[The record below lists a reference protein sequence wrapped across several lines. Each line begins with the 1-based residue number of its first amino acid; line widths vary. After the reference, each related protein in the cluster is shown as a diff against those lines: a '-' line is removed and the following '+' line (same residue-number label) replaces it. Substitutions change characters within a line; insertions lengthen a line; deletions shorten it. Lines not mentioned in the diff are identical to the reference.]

1 MTEAVPTTKPCSA
14 CGHGNLILAKFCI
27 ECGTRFAVARIDL
40 AITESASQRASAD
53 ANSPQLRIDPR
64 ATFETF
70 VASLQPEEAS
80 SKLTSLIGMNRA
92 QLKSQGVPLPKATNP
107 ILVSLMDSLKALPST
122 EISARIA
129 IVTALGRMADPAVLP
144 PLLLVTG
151 AQSKDVRRATAIA
164 LGSIKHPLS
173 AYLLLPML
181 LDGSSRVKQAAF
193 QGLIQLNQPHTMES
207 ILAACPCSKSL
218 RSLVVETLRL
228 VSDSKRS
235 EFFSRLAES
244 TADQNPNL
252 KVVADWLRFE
262 FRNSITNA
270 RPIQQPERKSGST
283 VPPRSQPPKVEPAN
297 KSREQEGRATKQA
310 VESQESSIFE
320 WTKSEQ
326 PTPASASNSTSAYQQ
341 YAQASAAVNG
351 SPGQN
356 SYELSADF
364 GQDDDY
370 ESDVRLVVDSNSS
383 AADLDFFNSI
393 TQSLDDSHVEQDSE
407 SEMEFASS
415 GSQAFMSLSGMLAA
429 PENPMQA
436 RGQNSRLPHSNQVSS
451 DYRAANHN
459 NFGQAPWSAPQTST
473 PISAFDTA
481 AMSGN
486 TPGFSNPYLPMMPV
500 GGMPAN
506 GMYPPGIPGNAMQ
519 PGMMQPGMM
528 PVAPGFDMTASSP
541 LVPAFT
547 NVITHPATSAAIV
560 SSQSSPS
567 NVASN
572 GQQSSQPAA
581 VASIALPT
589 NDEPAVDETA
599 LEQAR
604 AKEAHERALAR
615 LRKAREEAFR
625 ILLAD
630 SEDIPKVMP
639 RLLKKRIATL
649 MSTPSTKLDQTIE
662 QIVGLGTTNSS
673 AAIATLSSFCQKPA
687 KQIREACARALG
699 DIAHS
704 GSAVLLMKLL
714 ADKSGTVVEAAIK
727 SLTKLD
733 LAPTRPVLLAA
744 GLCGTNLRTV
754 VSVGVESA
762 ADDNKTEWEKLLLE
776 KLQDDDTESAAF
788 AVSLLSRFVGDT
800 HLEIFQNLASHK
812 APVLRAAA
820 VEALART
827 QAKRAISQINSAL
840 EDTDPTVRAQ
850 AAMSVA
856 TMHSPRSV
864 ELLQKLVFDSNL
876 TVRRNAAQSMSRI
889 DEPDLAET
897 IAKALDHETDPTTV
911 EYLLAALQRN
921 GAQSSLSILQRYIE
935 GESSQFREQALKA
948 LRKLK
953 IPASIPIFKR
963 LLDDHTPA
971 IRRQSI
977 EQLAVLKSEGILPR
991 LREMLK
997 QDPDETVRA
1006 SCAKAIGDFSDDTS
1020 VHLLEEALEDHALVR
1035 LQAVISLGRLAQS
1048 SAGPILLSLMRDQM
1062 PEIRYQAVR
1071 AIAQLKLEGVEEQIA
1086 PLLED
1091 SDEMVRRGAEQ
1102 SLKDLGQSIGTIR
1115 SKRLRKRFVKV
1126 ASMLTPSSVAGV
1138 IPGGAKSLLAV
1149 IVAVMLV
1156 GGYWGLSR
1164 MSFVMAG
1171 GEKLPVGRV
1180 VSVALA
1186 AESKSAIILR
1196 KNGVLDVWSIL
1207 DNELRARVRVPMS
1220 VESVIAERN
1229 GGVLLMMGTEIGRL
1243 DPESQYAPE
1252 ELTSISL
1259 KQLPA
1264 AVYFHENTN
1273 SLCIFDNHG
1282 GGTTLRILDAVTLQE
1297 TKTHEIKATFR
1308 GACTVSPDFKIAIM
1322 LDTAGK
1328 LSLCELSNGEVTS
1341 ADIKQ
1346 LTGNDQLGAISSVA
1360 FTEDMKHVAFTAEKG
1375 CLILSVETMAVVKFV
1390 PSPDVIGLLAAKGI
1404 SGGSDLVI
1412 LSRSGQIYKLTRSF
1426 ESVSESP
1433 TGRANAFDLAAIGI
1447 GGDLFLLANT
1457 EGRDFDVY
1465 SITEQKMLISN
1476 PGVE

>member
-1 MTEAVPTTKPCSA
+1 MKSCTQ
-14 CGHGNLILAKFCI
+14 CGSESPVAAKFCP
-27 ECGTRFAVARIDL
+27 ECGERFAT
-40 AITESASQRASAD
+40 AIFSQVSSIPAGSAAGPGVTAPT
-53 ANSPQLRIDPR
+53 AIDPK
-64 ATFETF
+64 AGFEAF

-92 QLKSQGVPLPKATNP
+92 QLKAQGVPLPKATNP

-164 LGSIKHPLS
+164 LGCIKHPLS

-244 TADQNPNL
+244 SADRNPNL

-262 FRNSITNA
+262 FRNLITNA
-270 RPIQQPERKSGST
+270 RPTFPAKSQQ
-283 VPPRSQPPKVEPAN
+283 PKVESP
-297 KSREQEGRATKQA
+297 SRNTATERMAEKPNSQA
-310 VESQESSIFE
+310 DESSIFE
-320 WTKSEQ
+320 WSSTRQ
-326 PTPASASNSTSAYQQ
+326 PKLASASNSGGASQQ
-341 YAQASAAVNG
+341 NTRASAAVKG
-351 SPGQN
+351 SPTQN

-370 ESDVRLVVDSNSS
+370 DSDVRLVVDNNSS

-393 TQSLDDSHVEQDSE
+393 TQSLDDSHAEQDSE

-415 GSQAFMSLSGMLAA
+415 GSQASMSLSGMLAA
-429 PENPMQA
+429 PEIPMQA
-436 RGQNSRLPHSNQVSS
+436 RAQNARLPHSNQVSPDS
-451 DYRAANHN
+451 RAANHN
-459 NFGQAPWSAPQTST
+459 NFGQVPWSAPQTST

-481 AMSGN
+481 AMTGN
-486 TPGFSNPYLPMMPV
+486 TPGFSNPYLPMMPA
-500 GGMPAN
+500 GGMSGNGMYPPGMPGNVMQPGMVAN
-506 GMYPPGIPGNAMQ
+506 GMYPPGMIQ
-519 PGMMQPGMM
+519 SGMMQPGTV
-528 PVAPGFDMTASSP
+528 PVVPAFDMTASSP
-541 LVPAFT
+541 LIPAFT
-547 NVITHPATSAAIV
+547 NVTTHPATSAATV
-560 SSQSSPS
+560 TSQSSPAG
-567 NVASN
+567 VASN
-572 GQQSSQPAA
+572 GQQTSQPAA
-581 VASIALPT
+581 VASIALPD

-599 LEQAR
+599 LQKAR
-604 AKEAHERALAR
+604 ATEAHERALAR

-625 ILLAD
+625 TLLAD
-630 SEDIPKVMP
+630 GKEIPKAMP
-639 RLLKKRIATL
+639 RLLKKRISVL
-649 MSTPSTKLDQTIE
+649 MSTSSTKLDQTIE
-662 QIVGLGTTNSS
+662 QILGLGTTNSP
-673 AAIATLSSFCQKPA
+673 AALATLSSFCQKPA
-687 KQIREACARALG
+687 KQIREACAKALG
-699 DIAHS
+699 DITHS

-762 ADDNKTEWEKLLLE
+762 ADDKKTEWENLLLQ

-788 AVSLLSRFVGDT
+788 AISLLSRFVGDT
-800 HLEIFQNLASHK
+800 HLEIFQKLASHE

-840 EDTDPTVRAQ
+840 EDTDSTVRAQ
-850 AAMSVA
+850 AAISVA
-856 TMHSPRSV
+856 TMYSPRSV
-864 ELLQKLVFDSNL
+864 ELLQKLVFDKNL
-876 TVRRNAAQSMSRI
+876 TVRRNAAQTMSRI

-897 IAKALDHETDPTTV
+897 IAKALDHETDATTV

-935 GESSQFREQALKA
+935 GESSQYREQALKA

-971 IRRQSI
+971 LRRQSI
-977 EQLAVLKSEGILPR
+977 EQLAVLKSESILPR
-991 LREMLK
+991 LRAMLK

-1020 VHLLEEALEDHALVR
+1020 VHLLEEALEDHSLVR
-1035 LQAVISLGRLAQS
+1035 LQAVIALGRLGQS

-1115 SKRLRKRFVKV
+1115 SKRLRKQFVRV
-1126 ASMLTPSSVAGV
+1126 ASMLTPSSVAGM

-1149 IVAVMLV
+1149 IVVLMIV
-1156 GGYWGLSR
+1156 GGYWGISQVSLY
-1164 MSFVMAG
+1164 AG
-1171 GEKLPVGRV
+1171 GGEQLPVGWIVGLDVSSGSKITAALREDSV
-1180 VSVALA
+1180 LDIWSLEDSSLVARVSVPENTSRVLV
-1186 AESKSAIILR
+1186 EPKGGIL
-1196 KNGVLDVWSIL
+1196 LL
-1207 DNELRARVRVPMS
+1207 MDNEL
-1220 VESVIAERN
+1220 
-1229 GGVLLMMGTEIGRL
+1229 GRL
-1243 DPESQYAPE
+1243 DPEAKYDPE
-1252 ELTSISL
+1252 KLEKVELPGVPSTFT
-1259 KQLPA
+1259 
-1264 AVYFHENTN
+1264 FHDASG
-1273 SLCIFDNHG
+1273 SLCFFFKG
-1282 GGTTLRILDAVTLQE
+1282 PASTTLKAMDPVTLKE
-1297 TKTHEIKATFR
+1297 TRSFTINGHFEGSCTISSDFSIAITLDGKGTLRLADLKTGDVVSESVGNIVGTSVQLGQVYSATF
-1308 GACTVSPDFKIAIM
+1308 
-1322 LDTAGK
+1322 
-1328 LSLCELSNGEVTS
+1328 
-1341 ADIKQ
+1341 
-1346 LTGNDQLGAISSVA
+1346 TG
-1360 FTEDMKHVAFTAEKG
+1360 DMKHIVFCAKG
-1375 CLILSVETMAVVKFV
+1375 GCVVMDV
-1390 PSPDVIGLLAAKGI
+1390 GNLQMVTRIDSPDPYGFINAKPTNN
-1404 SGGSDLVI
+1404 GSDLVI
-1412 LSRSGQIYKLTRSF
+1412 LSASGVVYNVTNKFETVVQSRIERDESF
-1426 ESVSESP
+1426 DLSSVSS
-1433 TGRANAFDLAAIGI
+1433 
-1447 GGDLFLLANT
+1447 GGELVAVANT
-1457 EGRDFDVY
+1457 EGFDFDVY
-1465 SITEQKMLISN
+1465 SVREKQTIMSSAQ
-1476 PGVE
+1476 